1 MNEESM
7 KASNDLIRWLKMLT
21 LPRWAKFALAV
32 IMLMILGSALGLL
45 IWGILLGKY
54 EVISSAVAIL
64 TVGLPVGL
72 IVVALV
78 FGDGGASKLKDLTKL
93 VLTKEIPE
101 AILLN
106 LASTAGDA
114 HFITPKIIP
123 TLSGCIAD
131 YVLMANGAPG
141 HAGEHGRRLAL
152 EFKLE
157 LNVRKVNIVIWIP
170 VHHEHSEMDENHRM
184 KPYQSCFF
192 GAVKEGY
199 VHNSAPM
206 YGVKSGHVGHVFIKT
221 LGEDFLLNA
230 GERLYFAQD
239 LAFFIRGLLNVE
251 LQHV

>member
-1 MNEESM
+1 MNDESING
-7 KASNDLIRWLKMLT
+7 SNDLVRWLKMLT

-32 IMLMILGSALGLL
+32 IMLLTLGSALGLL
-45 IWGILLGKY
+45 LWGLLLRKY

-78 FGDGGASKLKDLTKL
+78 FGDGGASKLKELTKL

-106 LASTAGDA
+106 LASTAGDVS
-114 HFITPKIIP
+114 FKTPSITP

-131 YVLMANGAPG
+131 YVLSANGAPS
-141 HAGEHGRRLAL
+141 HIDEHGKQLTL

-157 LNVRKVNIVIWIP
+157 LNVRKANLVIWIP
-170 VHHEHSEMDENHRM
+170 ASGRGEDHRVES
-184 KPYQSCFF
+184 YQSSFF
-192 GAVKEGY
+192 GAVNEGY
-199 VHNSAPM
+199 VHNIAPVH
-206 YGVKSGHVGHVFIKT
+206 GAKSGHIGHVFIKT
-221 LGEDFLLNA
+221 LGDDFLLNA

-239 LAFFIRGLLNVE
+239 LAFFIRGLLNDE
-251 LQHV
+251 LQNV

>member
-1 MNEESM
+1 
-7 KASNDLIRWLKMLT
+7 ML
-21 LPRWAKFALAV
+21 L
-32 IMLMILGSALGLL
+32 ILGSALGLL
-45 IWGILLGKY
+45 IWGLVLAKH
-54 EVISSAVAIL
+54 EVISSAVAML

-93 VLTKEIPE
+93 VLVREIPE
-101 AILLN
+101 AIILN

-114 HFITPKIIP
+114 HFKTPKIIP

-131 YVLMANGAPG
+131 YVLSANGAPG
-141 HAGEHGRRLAL
+141 HADEHGRPLAL

-157 LNVRKVNIVIWIP
+157 LNVRKANLVIWIP
-170 VHHEHSEMDENHRM
+170 AHHEPSGLSADHWMEM
-184 KPYQSCFF
+184 YQSCFF

-199 VHNSAPM
+199 VHNTAPM
-206 YGVKSGHVGHVFIKT
+206 HGVKSGHIGHVFIKT
-221 LGEDFLLNA
+221 LGDDFLLNP